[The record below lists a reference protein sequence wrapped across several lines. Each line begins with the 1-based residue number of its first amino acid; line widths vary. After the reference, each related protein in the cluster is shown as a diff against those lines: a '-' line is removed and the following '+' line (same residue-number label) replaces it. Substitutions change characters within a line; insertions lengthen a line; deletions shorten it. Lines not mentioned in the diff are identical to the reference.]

1 MTDTPGILALDFDG
15 VLCDGMAEYFESS
28 RRAYARLWPGN
39 PSPSDD
45 LFAGFQ
51 KLRPVIQT
59 GWEMPLLLQ
68 ALALGIPEATIHD
81 KWESTRDDLLARD
94 DASPPPVGRGLVPR
108 SPLRELLE
116 TTLDQVRRDW
126 IDADRNDWLSRNRL
140 YCPVADVRRVV
151 GTPERTPVVT
161 TKEGQFCRWLL
172 DHWGIEV
179 ADIQGKEAG
188 THKCDNLRALRAKYE
203 AQTGKK
209 LTLWFVED
217 RLKTLQCVRTHP
229 DLQDVQLFLAE
240 WGYVTEAAKAEV
252 RAAAGIRLLRLR
264 EFTGPFSDWGA
275 RG

>member
-1 MTDTPGILALDFDG
+1 MTAAPGILALDFDG
-15 VLCDGMAEYFESS
+15 VLCDGMREYFESS
-28 RRAYARLWPGN
+28 RRAYGRVWGN
-39 PSPSDD
+39 PLPSDD
-45 LFAGFQ
+45 LFASFQ

-59 GWEMPLLLQ
+59 GWEMPLLLR
-68 ALALGIPEATIHD
+68 AVVLGIPEATIHD

-94 DASPPPVGRGLVPR
+94 DAPPPVGRGLVPR
-108 SPLRELLE
+108 RPLREVLE

-126 IDADRNDWLSRNRL
+126 IAADRSDWLAHNRL
-140 YCPVADVRRVV
+140 YCDVADVRRVV
-151 GTPERTPVVT
+151 GAPERTPVVT

-188 THKCDNLRALRAKYE
+188 THKCDNLRALRTKYE
-203 AQTGKK
+203 AETGKK

-240 WGYVTEAAKAEV
+240 WGYVTEAAKDEV
-252 RAAAGIRLLRLR
+252 RSAAGIKLLRLR
-264 EFTGPFSDWGA
+264 EFTGPFADWG
-275 RG
+275 GGG